1 MTHSLACA
9 ICLFS
14 ALGFLLQLLVEP
26 RFQNA
31 FLYTTIRRGEKPAL
45 PSQRGVPCISGE
57 PVSVALLN
65 CENLSLVDCQT
76 CCALSLP
83 AVGHALLCLL
93 LAMLFFACCWPC
105 SSLPAVGHALLTSTL
120 RIGLRVSSAPVACCH
135 ATALLFVS
143 FVCNFGR
150 SSRLQCQLFVP
161 VVSLVVL
168 FSLRVSSALVFCSPE
183 FDPLGSVVQVTIVLR
198 HRAVLDNLTLPLPV
212 FFSITGSSGCDSFSV
227 LSSSCERRV
236 PRAPPC
242 GSLRQCDRQSG
253 TSNATTRSAPLR
265 DRWFAV
271 GTLAS
276 LCGSLQRRGPL
287 SLRKFSLSGL
297 GTLPWCGLGPP
308 T

>member
-1 MTHSLACA
+1 MPSRIFRSSISPFHDTLSCVCDL
-9 ICLFS
+9 LFS

-65 CENLSLVDCQT
+65 CENLSLVD
-76 CCALSLP
+76 
-83 AVGHALLCLL
+83 LL
-93 LAMLFFACCWPC
+93 C

-143 FVCNFGR
+143 FVCIFGR

-161 VVSLVVL
+161 VALLVVL
-168 FSLRVSSALVFCSPE
+168 FSLRVSSALVFCLPE

-227 LSSSCERRV
+227 LSSSDVASCERRV
-236 PRAPPC
+236 PRVRHFVVVYDNVTV
-242 GSLRQCDRQSG
+242 SL
-253 TSNATTRSAPLR
+253 
-265 DRWFAV
+265 V
-271 GTLAS
+271 
-276 LCGSLQRRGPL
+276 
-287 SLRKFSLSGL
+287 
-297 GTLPWCGLGPP
+297 PP
-308 T
+308 TPLLGLRHFVIVGSR

>member
-1 MTHSLACA
+1 
-9 ICLFS
+9 
-14 ALGFLLQLLVEP
+14 
-26 RFQNA
+26 
-31 FLYTTIRRGEKPAL
+31 
-45 PSQRGVPCISGE
+45 
-57 PVSVALLN
+57 
-65 CENLSLVDCQT
+65 
-76 CCALSLP
+76 
-83 AVGHALLCLL
+83 
-93 LAMLFFACCWPC
+93 MLFFACCWPC

-143 FVCNFGR
+143 FVCILGR

-161 VVSLVVL
+161 VVPLVVL
-168 FSLRVSSALVFCSPE
+168 FSLRALVFCLPE
-183 FDPLGSVVQVTIVLR
+183 FDPLGSVVQVTVVLR

-227 LSSSCERRV
+227 LSSSDVASCERRV
-236 PRAPPC
+236 PQGRHIVVVYDKVTVSLVPPTPLLGTAPLRDRWFAVGTLASLC
-242 GSLRQCDRQSG
+242 GSLQQRDSQSG

-276 LCGSLQRRGPL
+276 LCGSLQQRGPL
-287 SLRKFSLSGL
+287 SLRKFSLSCL
-297 GTLPWCGLGPP
+297 GTLPRCGLGPP